1 MIKGGRINVGG
12 QAVLEGVMMRSP
24 SALAVAVRK
33 ANGEVA
39 VKESPWNSI
48 SARLP
53 VLGLPFLR
61 GSVVLLEALINGLD
75 ALSFSANQALE
86 DEAEEEM
93 GAWAIGLTIAASLA
107 LGMVLFMALPHYLS
121 LLIGRLSGH
130 PIGVTS
136 FVFHLLDGLIKL
148 ILFIGY
154 IWLISRIKEI
164 GRLFE
169 YHGAEHKS
177 IFTYEAGQELTVEN
191 ARGHTTL
198 HPRCGTAFII
208 IVLLISILLFTV
220 VFPLLGASRKGW
232 AIQLM
237 YIAIKIGLMFPI
249 AGMAYELNRY
259 ASRHMDRLLLRAAVA
274 PGLWVQR
281 LTTREPSDD
290 QIEIA
295 LIALK
300 KTLQLEEAQRA
311 GGTP

>member
-1 MIKGGRINVGG
+1 MKEGRINVGG

-48 SARLP
+48 TSRVPA
-53 VLGLPFLR
+53 LGLPFFR
-61 GSVVLLEALINGLD
+61 GSVVLLEALINGMD

-86 DEAEEEM
+86 GEAEEQM
-93 GAWAIGLTIAASLA
+93 GPWAIGLTIAASLA
-107 LGMVLFMALPHYLS
+107 LGMALFVALPHYLS

-130 PIGVTS
+130 PIGVSS
-136 FVFHLLDGLIKL
+136 FLFHLLDGVIKL
-148 ILFIGY
+148 VLFIGY

-177 IFTYEAGQELTVEN
+177 IYTYEAGQELTVEN

-198 HPRCGTAFII
+198 HPRCGTSFII
-208 IVLLISILLFTV
+208 IVLLISILFFSV
-220 VFPLLGASRKGW
+220 VFPLLGAGRKGW
-232 AIQLM
+232 AIQML
-237 YIAIKIGLMFPI
+237 YIAIKIALMFPI

-259 ASRHMDRLLLRAAVA
+259 ASRHMDSPLLRAAVA

-295 LIALK
+295 LIALR
-300 KTLQLEEAQRA
+300 KTLMMEEAQRA